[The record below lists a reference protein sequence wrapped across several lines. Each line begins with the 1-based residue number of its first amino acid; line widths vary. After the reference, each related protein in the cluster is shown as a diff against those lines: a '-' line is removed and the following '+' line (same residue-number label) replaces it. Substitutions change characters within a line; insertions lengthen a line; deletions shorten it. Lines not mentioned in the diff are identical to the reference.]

1 MLDGMNEA
9 QSIVN
14 FLVLMN
20 PVALYLYILPLKK
33 QVGLVR
39 FINIVARAT
48 LISFLV
54 YTAFALSGEKLFHL
68 LQIDFE
74 SFRIFGGL
82 VVTALS
88 LVFIIQGKKSLI
100 TTSGEVN
107 RIAAEIALPFMVGAG
122 TIAISIIIGRQQGA
136 MMASIIIF
144 VVMLLTF
151 LAICMLSLLRHSLKP
166 RWKIVFDQN
175 AEILL
180 RLNGFV
186 IGAFGVNLIV
196 TGIRNIML

>member
-1 MLDGMNEA
+1 MHGDMNAA
-9 QSIVN
+9 QSIIN

-20 PVALYLYILPLKK
+20 PIALYLYILPLKK
-33 QVGLVR
+33 QVGVVR

-48 LISFLV
+48 IISYVV
-54 YTAFALSGEKLFHL
+54 YTVFALSGEKFFHL

-82 VVTALS
+82 VVTVLS
-88 LVFIIQGKKSLI
+88 LIFIVQGKKSLI
-100 TTSGEVN
+100 TTTGEVN

-136 MMASIIIF
+136 MKASLIIF
-144 VVMLLTF
+144 AVMLLTF
-151 LAICMLSLLRHSLKP
+151 IAICTLSLLRHSLKP
-166 RWKIVFDQN
+166 RWKIFFDQN

-180 RLNGFV
+180 RLNGFM
-186 IGAFGVNLIV
+186 IGAFGINLIV
-196 TGIRNIML
+196 TGIRNLLM